1 MALDLNPSASETILE
16 AAIRSLG
23 VDLPLDYKDFL
34 RASNGGAGFVG
45 DTYLHLWKAEE
56 LKPLNDGYQVARFAP
71 ALLLIGSD
79 GGGEAY
85 AFDLSEL
92 PWKVVRVPF
101 VGMGVPDSAIPS
113 GGNFTEFLKN
123 LEH

>member
-1 MALDLNPSASETILE
+1 MRCPGTAISGSRTRWWPGSRGGSGGIDDMALDLNPSASETILE

-85 AFDLSEL
+85 
-92 PWKVVRVPF
+92 
-101 VGMGVPDSAIPS
+101 
-113 GGNFTEFLKN
+113 
-123 LEH
+123 